1 MEDSKRVDALLT
13 SFFIF
18 DTMIPN
24 KKINFPLLTGPF
36 KGSTVLLLAL
46 FLGYSQS
53 LFSAS
58 IPPLPPDSSD
68 VLKEQWRYCGDPF
81 LMDLACVDSVSVGM
95 LLHPLI
101 AQARTFYGL
110 RDIEG
115 SGHEPKVLMFF
126 HETGNTKIKND
137 ESAWC
142 SVFMGYCAKKQG
154 FQFSKYMNARS
165 WLNVGDTVSKPQP
178 GDVVVFWREK
188 KDSWK
193 GHVSIYI
200 GKSVDG
206 KELYCLG
213 GNQNDEV
220 CIQTYDAE
228 TVLGFRRITS
238 KPLVSGK

>member
-1 MEDSKRVDALLT
+1 VIGSLLT

-18 DTMIPN
+18 DTMIQN
-24 KKINFPLLTGPF
+24 KKINFPLLH
-36 KGSTVLLLAL
+36 SRVMRRAVLPLVL
-46 FLGYSQS
+46 FLWYGQMV
-53 LFSAS
+53 FAAS
-58 IPPLPPDSSD
+58 ISNVPPDSSAA
-68 VLKEQWRYCGDPF
+68 LKQQWRYCGDPF
-81 LMDLACVDSVSVGM
+81 LMDLACIDSVGVDM

-115 SGHEPKVLMFF
+115 SSHEPKVLMFF

-142 SVFMGYCAKKQG
+142 SVFMGFCAKKQG
-154 FQFSKYMNARS
+154 LQFSKYMNARS
-165 WLNVGDTVSKPQP
+165 WLNVGDTVSNPQP

-193 GHVSIYI
+193 GHVSIYL
-200 GKSVDG
+200 GKSADG

-220 CIQTYDAE
+220 CIQTYEAE
-228 TVLGFRRITS
+228 TVLGFRRIKA